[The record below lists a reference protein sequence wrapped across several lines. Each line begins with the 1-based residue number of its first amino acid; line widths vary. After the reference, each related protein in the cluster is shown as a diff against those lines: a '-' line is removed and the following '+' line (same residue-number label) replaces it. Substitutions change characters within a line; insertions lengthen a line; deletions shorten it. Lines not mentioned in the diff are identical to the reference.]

1 MKNENP
7 MNTYYLTWGG
17 CDSPTDFTVYENL
30 DEAYDTAEAYSAHA
44 KRAVNIYEND
54 AIMAVIRNFN

>member
-1 MKNENP
+1 